1 MAALTKFEAV
11 EANLIKLERLWG
23 EIQSLVPNGVAFGDN
38 PEYEDRCRSFVAVLA
53 VLPKIDGWK
62 PTIVLPDLNEIAQNR
77 FDALE
82 LDEFGTKIQVEEWIA
97 APGKEIREYRFRF
110 DQKRRELIRDALVKL
125 IDLVDADIR
134 FVRQSLGK
142 IEEATINL
150 TISGQHWD
158 ALRNHVDQID
168 VLLGSS
174 VRRPERWSDLRRHL
188 HFGQLQD
195 FDDIEGMDW
204 PKVKDGL
211 RKGLYGANDP
221 IPISIEDLG
230 SLVASKPHGIIT
242 TKLSWSKLNAEDF
255 ERLIFALISTGQGY
269 ENPEWLMTTNAPD
282 RGRDLSVVRV
292 LTDPLCG
299 TLRQRVVI
307 QCKHWLTKSVALQDV
322 AAAKEQMGL
331 WGEPRVDV
339 LIVVTSGRFTTDA
352 VQWTEK
358 HNASSNALRIEMWPE
373 SHLERLLASRPALI
387 AEFGLR

>member
-1 MAALTKFEAV
+1 
-11 EANLIKLERLWG
+11 
-23 EIQSLVPNGVAFGDN
+23 
-38 PEYEDRCRSFVAVLA
+38 
-53 VLPKIDGWK
+53 LPKIDGWK